1 MRLAPLMSIS
11 AKHIEELD
19 EFETLS
25 DAAAKSLILNLLSLI
40 AADTEKE
47 YQQVSSNCNI
57 YQTFY

>member
-1 MRLAPLMSIS
+1 MSIS

-47 YQQVSSNCNI
+47 YQQVSSYCNI
-57 YQTFY
+57 YPTFY